1 MAGSSV
7 APIALSKRVCL
18 NCVIAYELT
27 ASQAG
32 RGGPFTFRTSM
43 VVVNGKTYAIGDD
56 GPYDESEL
64 REKIHAY
71 CDEHG
76 FHAALTLTV
85 NEVGEDGTAGRPVD
99 PGKFLG

>member
-1 MAGSSV
+1 
-7 APIALSKRVCL
+7 
-18 NCVIAYELT
+18 
-27 ASQAG
+27 
-32 RGGPFTFRTSM
+32 M
-43 VVVNGKTYAIGDD
+43 VVVRRKTYVIEGS
-56 GPYDESEL
+56 GPYDEDEL

-85 NEVGEDGTAGRPVD
+85 NEVAEDGATGRPVD